1 MKASEVIETL
11 RSKLAMPGGRHLYG
25 VLGSYPALERFS
37 GALQQ
42 AAGPDGTPFAAPL
55 SVNRGILG
63 AIPDAEYLRLVK
75 DEARKPEPTAA
86 HVAHA
91 FEHFLREALK
101 QDRLVALSELEM
113 LFAYRIELSLLRSLA
128 ADENRILLL
137 LPGRRESG
145 RVIMFPDWDEG
156 SYSLPTNLI
165 AENHLWELRAGGG

>member
-1 MKASEVIETL
+1 MKETEIIETL
-11 RSKLAMPGGRHLYG
+11 RSKLAAPGGRHLYG
-25 VLGSYPALERFS
+25 VMGSYGDLDHFA

-42 AAGPDGTPFAAPL
+42 ATGPDGTPFAAPL
-55 SVNRGILG
+55 SVNRGILM
-63 AIPDAEYLRLVK
+63 AIPDAEYLRLVE

-91 FEHFLREALK
+91 FDLFLRSALK
-101 QDRLVALSELEM
+101 QGGLVALSELEM

-145 RVIMFPDWDEG
+145 RVIMFPDWDERG
-156 SYSLPTNLI
+156 YTLPTNLI
-165 AENHLWELRAGGG
+165 ADNHLWELR